1 MRVWLIGLGLIGP
14 EYKLARALMGKNLG
28 GSSAWR
34 YGPPEKTAPAPQ
46 ETPAEAPVAEDENVV
61 DTADLIAA
69 AAEVIEAAGGE
80 IIAITAAAE
89 EAEDND

>member
-46 ETPAEAPVAEDENVV
+46 ETPAEAPVAEVEEP
-61 DTADLIAA
+61 TAEQAPVAA
-69 AAEVIEAAGGE
+69 PVEETAEAEAPAAP
-80 IIAITAAAE
+80 AE
-89 EAEDND
+89 EAPAEEPATE